1 MNRRSGTWWRHSSVQ
16 LALLTLGVDA
26 LVWTALAFFRWFR

>member
-1 MNRRSGTWWRHSSVQ
+1 MSRRSGTWWHHSSVQ

-26 LVWTALAFFRWFR
+26 LVWIALAFFRWFR